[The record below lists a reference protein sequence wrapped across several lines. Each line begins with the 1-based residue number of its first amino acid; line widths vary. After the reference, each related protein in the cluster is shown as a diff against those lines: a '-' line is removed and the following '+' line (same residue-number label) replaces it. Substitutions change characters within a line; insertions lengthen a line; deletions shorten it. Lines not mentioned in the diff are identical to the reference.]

1 MLDSVDLFRNPFE
14 YLICAIEV
22 SEEDAFQCEAGSCL
36 SDPGHAKGQHHPAI
50 EVTLG
55 KSSRPCEE
63 TRWYP
68 QIVCRLSEAQCYSK
82 TRHLFSLPRIDD
94 LLDLL
99 GGAKYFDLAA
109 GFWQIL
115 DLDLAKGSVRGTG
128 PSCMTDSCMTDSCMT
143 DSCMTWRP
151 SLTINNHP
159 VAKQL
164 GSIMEIGLIFMQELP

>member
-1 MLDSVDLFRNPFE
+1 MRQEVACQIQDMQKGNIIQPSRSPWASPVVLVRKRDGTHRLCVDYRRLN
-14 YLICAIEV
+14 AV
-22 SEEDAFQCEAGSCL
+22 
-36 SDPGHAKGQHHPAI
+36 AKPD
-50 EVTLG
+50 TF
-55 KSSRPCEE
+55 P
-63 TRWYP
+63 
-68 QIVCRLSEAQCYSK
+68 
-82 TRHLFSLPRIDD
+82 LPRIDD

-115 DLDLAKGSVRGTG
+115 DFDLANGSVRGTG

-143 DSCMTWRP
+143 WRP
-151 SLTINNHP
+151 SLTINSHP